1 MSDLKNILVK
11 HLAGSHAYGTNTPE
25 SDVDYRGIF
34 YTPYE
39 DLISPFNETK
49 EITDTSEE
57 DTKFSELKLYINR
70 YLKCNPNVVETLWVE
85 PQDITFKTNIYDE
98 LRLHRKDLL
107 SSKAAFTYTGYAA
120 AQWAKMRNHYSW
132 MKRTEILKPE
142 QVDYISLV
150 LNINSSVNDKFS
162 LRNYLFGYRLVLM
175 RDNIYGLYVNP
186 GHTCWNTHDGSLKKE
201 NPSGEFYKKSRSVSE
216 WLYSKVSGNEYFG
229 IKKLPILI
237 VKFNQKEYD
246 AKLKEYQNLKT
257 WEENRNPKRHQ
268 LELIHGFD
276 TKNALHLVR
285 LLRTGEE
292 ILKTGEVLVK
302 RPDAAELLA
311 IKNGSMSYEELE
323 MYFNEKDKY
332 IRTVLYNETHLPRKM
347 NTKLANELS
356 SDLHRTIYTSVIKDT
371 TGK

>member
-1 MSDLKNILVK
+1 MADLPNILVK
-11 HLAGSHAYGTNTPE
+11 HLAGSHAYGTNTPT

-34 YTPYE
+34 YTSYA
-39 DLISPFNETK
+39 DLISPFNEAK

-98 LRLHRKDLL
+98 LRSYRKELL
-107 SSKAAFTYTGYAA
+107 SSKAAFTYTGYGA
-120 AQWAKMRNHYSW
+120 AQFAKMRNHHLW
-132 MKRTEILKPE
+132 LQRTEILKPE

-150 LNINSSVNDKFS
+150 LNMNVNMPDRFS
-162 LRNYLFGYRLVLM
+162 LRNYLHGYRLVLM
-175 RDNIYGLYVNP
+175 RDNIYGLYSDP
-186 GHTCWNTHDGSLKKE
+186 GHTCWNVHDGSLKKE
-201 NPSGEFYKKSRSVSE
+201 NPSGEFYKKSRSVVD
-216 WLYSKVSGNEYFG
+216 WVYSKVSGEEYFG
-229 IKKLPILI
+229 TKRLPFLI

-257 WEENRNPKRHQ
+257 WEENRNPARHQ
-268 LELIHGFD
+268 LELLHGFD

-302 RPDAAELLA
+302 RPDSQELLA

-323 MYFNEKDKY
+323 EYFTTKDKY
-332 IRTVLYNETHLPRKM
+332 IRTVLYNETSLPRKM
-347 NTKLANELS
+347 NTNLANMISSEL
-356 SDLHRTIYTSVIKDT
+356 HQRIYTGSIKDT